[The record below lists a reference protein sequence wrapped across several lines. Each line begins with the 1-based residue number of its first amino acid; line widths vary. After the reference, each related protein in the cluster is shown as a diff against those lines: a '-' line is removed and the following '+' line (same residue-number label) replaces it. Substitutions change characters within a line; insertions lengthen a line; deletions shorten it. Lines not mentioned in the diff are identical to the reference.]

1 MNYAIPTLVTLYF
14 VSLYFSHV
22 AAEALSW
29 ILAIIGGYFLI
40 KDYKSQ
46 QCTPYPRALVV
57 ALFLLLITA
66 IASYFFNPGL
76 SNIGDSIFKFRW
88 VISMLL
94 IAYLFQKNP
103 QKYLQLFLKVTIL
116 AMPLL
121 AIVCF
126 YQFFTGGDLL
136 GRDPKYIAPYGQY
149 FRAAGR
155 AGPLTTSY
163 LVGMSILFLMP
174 LFFFKTVHSRF
185 INKTTILFAAL
196 SGIAIIFTTLSRG
209 PLLVLPVAIFFVIC
223 FVNIKKAALFSA
235 ITALLIAIMIPT
247 TGAFKNR
254 LINNATTDTSASERF
269 KVMRMDFEIFKDHPI
284 FGVGFGNPQKLSVPY
299 YDKLGYEHGQGL
311 NSPGNF
317 YFEFLAG
324 LGIFGFLSFLS
335 ICFLFFKYNWETF
348 KDAGDP
354 AIKGFALAL
363 FGAQI
368 YIYLSGFIEGHFF
381 AVQPRLMILAIW
393 ILVLALNFNHQ
404 SKITNGKPT

>member
-1 MNYAIPTLVTLYF
+1 MKKIILSLVTLYF
-14 VSLYFSHV
+14 LSLYSSHV
-22 AAEALSW
+22 AAEGLSW
-29 ILAIIGGYFLI
+29 VLVLIGGCFLV
-40 KDYKSQ
+40 KDLKAKKQIAYSKFLLG
-46 QCTPYPRALVV
+46 ALLV
-57 ALFLLLITA
+57 LFLTA
-66 IASYFFNPGL
+66 VISFFVNPKL
-76 SNIGDSIFKFRW
+76 ANVGDSVFKFRW
-88 VISMLL
+88 MIPLL
-94 IAYLFQKNP
+94 FIPPLLSQNIE
-103 QKYLQLFLKVTIL
+103 KYLSLFLKVTIL
-116 AMPLL
+116 ALPLL

-136 GRDPKYIAPYGQY
+136 GRDPQYIAPYGQY

-163 LVGMSILFLMP
+163 LVGISILFLMP

-196 SGIAIIFTTLSRG
+196 SGVAIIFTTLSRG

-317 YFEFLAG
+317 YFEFLAS
-324 LGIFGFLSFLS
+324 LGILGFLSFLS
-335 ICFLFFKYNWETF
+335 ICFLFFKYNWRTF
-348 KDAGDP
+348 KDASDP

-393 ILVLALNFNHQ
+393 TLVLALKLYCEQKKSH
-404 SKITNGKPT
+404 KPI